1 MTLIDN
7 ISFQFKMADEQ
18 FVREFYADWDV
29 FCQRCVTDVLE
40 EFFSRYDKKEVYIEI
55 DRLDL
60 DLGGIPQEE
69 FYDSFP
75 VRLREALERE
85 FVRQM
90 KESGGL
96 QLSSPD
102 GVDSRVSL
110 ETDKSPSYPREKR
123 FENLLHYLKYGF
135 CLPEWD
141 ARDFDLHEELLYFR
155 DEDHAERMLS
165 LIASKPYIMERLFLQ
180 TGTERLTEIM
190 PLGVWL
196 VSPTLGQYE
205 KRRYLSMAVK
215 RAPQSVIR
223 LIHETKETGS
233 MEAMAELFENLAVK
247 RIMAAET
254 ENHAEI
260 DVPEY
265 WYRLYGWLLEYYP
278 FNGVPMF
285 GDKLHFR
292 LHLNLRLLSF
302 IRKRD
307 YQTYLSKAELTVQ
320 FLLEVFGA
328 DYYLTVLDII
338 YHNQRLNADGS
349 PATGDSYAWELYYML
364 LQLSLIKTRQGK
376 DENADGKSAG
386 EKEAGISPYAA
397 ASVALRE
404 HIGSFGEWLENTEL
418 SDSIKK
424 IVLLRLV
431 KENSELLVQWLK
443 ERPERQYISLLA
455 DLMDEPSVLLLTG
468 QVSLQLAEAVSAVS
482 EVLYGASTSVLWLKG
497 ISSARLTETLRI
509 AILKGIGAGMFHTS
523 ETISRQVVQ
532 IAGLLYKE
540 ITGREVAFVAASSVT
555 IPFDTVADTAGPEG
569 DADDAVALSNKVTI
583 EGIDIPASLREFIG
597 VVTRGTPLLMA
608 DGGKIRE
615 ARIQKY
621 LPNEESSDAQRL
633 SVLHT
638 VLSKGDIPEEV
649 RRMLV
654 LQWLDTYH
662 GKENEAVIA
671 LQSEKLL
678 GKVIGLLDDSVLR
691 HVVMRL
697 AGCAF
702 GTGGQN
708 VATSA
713 MQFVGLLVENI
724 REVAVLVSRPVKELW
739 QVLFVSLSSG
749 NSDSVA
755 VAVANNV
762 EFAIRLL
769 SAIAGNDKVKVV
781 VELFISQLSQAPLFI
796 GTSEKGATDERIFI
810 LYFGNDALLA
820 LLIRMREYI
829 RSGKLSTYIS
839 ESTYLERDIFKREAE
854 KAIPETTTA
863 NPESVTTV
871 HGKAGMESM
880 DATPNSVSIMN
891 RSIADSNIPSAY
903 TTEKDLSIQTDNMDL
918 NEVQMT
924 FEQHLND
931 ISGITGWLRNGAFTS
946 AQKRDVFH
954 RYMKDNPE
962 NAMRLVKE
970 TVASEENTI
979 TLWAEITD
987 RETLSDF
994 IRYTDNTLSGT
1005 LTQIM
1010 RIVESMPIV
1019 TSLFTG
1025 SSAERDRSMTK
1036 AMLLLVAT
1044 GQRIGDMD
1052 TEEIIRQFL
1061 SHWHYVLTGSEEYT
1075 ATDREQWRT
1084 AERQV
1089 VDTVASG
1096 TPITTGDAETGA
1108 FTETGMSSVT
1118 NREDNPD
1125 EETFD
1130 DWAAWLISPS
1140 VSDTA
1145 KSQMLRHYARWQ
1157 PKLLWSLVRHSA
1169 DGVTGKNIP
1178 FRRWSGWLGKE
1189 KWLEMV
1195 AGVSLSLGE
1204 TLRRI
1209 TEAVSDKYEVPES
1222 ALSEGLVRFIGGYPT
1237 EQVSYVDNRII
1248 VRMYISALTPFAWK
1262 GGIPVL
1268 VQEQTGITDS
1278 NPLAHGETDKISPLD
1293 EQYSQSNTENEITK
1307 TDGSIVEK
1315 QPSGADHYTA
1325 EQQLTLDNII
1335 KEVETRLHIAD
1346 AEQSLEETMQPQY
1359 IEVPNAGLCLLAIWL
1374 PRLFGMLGLLT
1385 EDRKDLKDTEA
1396 RVRAIFILQ
1405 RLMTDEPQEY
1415 KEQELAFNRILTGCP
1430 FQVPLPKTLELT
1442 DNEIQ
1447 TTESMLSGVKNN
1459 WDKLRNTSV
1468 KGFQHS
1474 FIERPGRLEQREDKW
1489 VLYVEGRSYDILLDS
1504 LPWSYRLIR
1513 LPWLKKKINVVWRDK
1528 EEFDF

>member
-1 MTLIDN
+1 MTLIGN
-7 ISFQFKMADEQ
+7 LSFQFKMTDEQ
-18 FVREFYADWDV
+18 FARELYADWDV

-40 EFFSRYDKKEVYIEI
+40 EFFSRHDKKEVYIEI

-90 KESGGL
+90 KEPGGL

-102 GVDSRVSL
+102 GAGSRVSL

-123 FENLLHYLKYGF
+123 FENLLHYLEYGF

-180 TGTERLTEIM
+180 TGTERLTEIL

-196 VSPTLGQYE
+196 LSPTLGQYE
-205 KRRYLSMAVK
+205 KRRYLSMAVEK
-215 RAPQSVIR
+215 APQSVIR

-233 MEAMAELFENLAVK
+233 MEAMAELLENPAVK

-285 GDKLHFR
+285 GDKRHFR
-292 LHLNLRLLSF
+292 LHLNRRLLSF

-307 YQTYLSKAELTVQ
+307 YQAYLSKAELTVQ

-338 YHNQRLNADGS
+338 YRNQRLNADGL

-376 DENADGKSAG
+376 DENAAGKSAG

-418 SDSIKK
+418 PDSIKK

-455 DLMDEPSVLLLTG
+455 DLMDEPSVLLLAG
-468 QVSLQLAEAVSAVS
+468 QASLQLAEAVSAVS
-482 EVLYGASTSVLWLKG
+482 EVLYGASTSVSWLKG
-497 ISSARLTETLRI
+497 ISSARLTEALHI
-509 AILKGIGAGMFHTS
+509 AVLKGIGIGMFHTS
-523 ETISRQVVQ
+523 ESIPMQVVQ

-540 ITGREVAFVAASSVT
+540 ITGREVAFAVASSG
-555 IPFDTVADTAGPEG
+555 TVADTAGSKG
-569 DADDAVALSNKVTI
+569 NAGDAVALSNAVTI
-583 EGIDIPASLREFIG
+583 EGIGIPASLQEFIG
-597 VVTRGTPLLMA
+597 VVAKETPLLMA
-608 DGGKIRE
+608 NGGKIRE

-621 LPNEESSDAQRL
+621 LPDEESSDAQRL

-649 RRMLV
+649 RRMFV

-662 GKENEAVIA
+662 GKESEAVIA

-678 GKVIGLLDDSVLR
+678 EKVIGLLDDSVLR

-697 AGCAF
+697 AGYAF

-708 VATSA
+708 AATSA
-713 MQFVGLLVENI
+713 TQFAGLLVENI
-724 REVAVLVSRPVKELW
+724 GEVAVLVSRPAKALW
-739 QVLFVSLSSG
+739 QALFVSLSSG
-749 NSDSVA
+749 NSDSVT
-755 VAVANNV
+755 VAVAKHV

-769 SAIAGNDKVKVV
+769 SIIAGNDKTEVV
-781 VELFISQLSQAPLFI
+781 VELLIRQLSQAPLFI
-796 GTSEKGATDERIFI
+796 GTSEKETTDEKIFI
-810 LYFGNDALLA
+810 PDFGNDALLA

-839 ESTYLERDIFKREAE
+839 ESTYLERDISGTGPE
-854 KAIPETTTA
+854 KAIPETTAA
-863 NPESVTTV
+863 NPESITTV
-871 HGKAGMESM
+871 HGKARMESM

-891 RSIADSNIPSAY
+891 RSIADSNIPDVY

-970 TVASEENTI
+970 TVASEENAV

-994 IRYTDNTLSGT
+994 IRYTDNTLSET
-1005 LTQIM
+1005 LIQIM
-1010 RIVESMPIV
+1010 RIVESMPIG

-1084 AERQV
+1084 AEKQV
-1089 VDTVASG
+1089 IDTVASG
-1096 TPITTGDAETGA
+1096 TPITTSA

-1118 NREDNPD
+1118 NRKDNSGK
-1125 EETFD
+1125 ETFD
-1130 DWAAWLISPS
+1130 DWTIWLMSPS

-1169 DGVTGKNIP
+1169 DDATGKNIP
-1178 FRRWSGWLGKE
+1178 FRQWSGWLGKE
-1189 KWLEMV
+1189 DWLEMV

-1222 ALSEGLVRFIGGYPT
+1222 VLSEGLVRFIAGYPD

-1248 VRMYISALTPFAWK
+1248 VRMYISALAPLAWK

-1278 NPLAHGETDKISPLD
+1278 NHPAHGETDKISPLD
-1293 EQYSQSNTENEITK
+1293 ERHSQSNTENEITK

-1325 EQQLTLDNII
+1325 ERQLTLDNII

-1346 AEQSLEETMQPQY
+1346 AGQSLEEAMQPQY

-1405 RLMTDEPQEY
+1405 RLVTDEPQEY

-1447 TTESMLSGVKNN
+1447 TIESMIAGVKDN

-1468 KGFQHS
+1468 KGFRHS

-1489 VLYVEGRSYDILLDS
+1489 VLYVENRAYDILLDS
-1504 LPWSYRLIR
+1504 LPWSYRLVR

>member
-18 FVREFYADWDV
+18 FVRELYADWDV
-29 FCQRCVTDVLE
+29 FCQCCVTDVLE

-60 DLGGIPQEE
+60 DLGGMPQEE

-90 KESGGL
+90 KEPGGL
-96 QLSSPD
+96 QLSSSD
-102 GVDSRVSL
+102 GADSRVSL

-123 FENLLHYLKYGF
+123 FENLLHYLEYGF

-180 TGTERLTEIM
+180 TGTERLTEIL

-196 VSPTLGQYE
+196 LSPTLGQYE
-205 KRRYLSMAVK
+205 KRRYLSMAMK

-233 MEAMAELFENLAVK
+233 MEAMAELLENPAVK

-285 GDKLHFR
+285 GDKRHFR
-292 LHLNLRLLSF
+292 LHLNRRLLSF

-307 YQTYLSKAELTVQ
+307 YQAYLSKAELTVQ

-338 YHNQRLNADGS
+338 YRNQRLNADGS

-418 SDSIKK
+418 PDSIKK

-443 ERPERQYISLLA
+443 ERPERQYMSLLA
-455 DLMDEPSVLLLTG
+455 DLMDESSVLLLTG
-468 QVSLQLAEAVSAVS
+468 QVSLQLAEVVSAVS
-482 EVLYGASTSVLWLKG
+482 EVLYGASTSVSWLKG
-497 ISSARLTETLRI
+497 ISSARLTEAMRI
-509 AILKGIGAGMFHTS
+509 AVLEGIGIGMFHTS
-523 ETISRQVVQ
+523 ESIPKQVVQ

-540 ITGREVAFVAASSVT
+540 ITGREVAFAAASSG
-555 IPFDTVADTAGPEG
+555 TVADTAGPKG
-569 DADDAVALSNKVTI
+569 NAGNAVELRNAVTI
-583 EGIDIPASLREFIG
+583 EGNGIPASLREFVS
-597 VVTRGTPLLMA
+597 VVAKEMLLAMA

-621 LPNEESSDAQRL
+621 LPEEESSDAQRL
-633 SVLHT
+633 FVLHT

-649 RRMLV
+649 QRMFV

-662 GKENEAVIA
+662 GKESDAVIA

-678 GKVIGLLDDSVLR
+678 EKVIGLLDDSVLR

-713 MQFVGLLVENI
+713 MQFAGLLVENI
-724 REVAVLVSRPVKELW
+724 GEVAVLVSRPVKELW

-749 NSDSVA
+749 NSDSVTI
-755 VAVANNV
+755 VAAKHV

-769 SAIAGNDKVKVV
+769 SIIAGNDKTEVV
-781 VELFISQLSQAPLFI
+781 VELLIRQLSQAPLFI
-796 GTSEKGATDERIFI
+796 GTSEKETTDEKIFI
-810 LYFGNDALLA
+810 PDFGNDALLA

-829 RSGKLSTYIS
+829 RSGKQSTYIS
-839 ESTYLERDIFKREAE
+839 KPTYGERNISGTGSE
-854 KAIPETTTA
+854 KVISRVATGNSEGAITAYSATTDK
-863 NPESVTTV
+863 N
-871 HGKAGMESM
+871 
-880 DATPNSVSIMN
+880 
-891 RSIADSNIPSAY
+891 
-903 TTEKDLSIQTDNMDL
+903 LSIQTDNMDL

-931 ISGITGWLRNGAFTS
+931 ISGINGWLRNGAFTS

-970 TVASEENTI
+970 TVASEENAV

-994 IRYTDNTLSGT
+994 IRYTDNTLSET
-1005 LTQIM
+1005 LIQIM
-1010 RIVESMPIV
+1010 RIVESMPIG

-1084 AERQV
+1084 AEKQV
-1089 VDTVASG
+1089 IDTVASG
-1096 TPITTGDAETGA
+1096 TPITTGA

-1169 DGVTGKNIP
+1169 DGATGKNIP
-1178 FRRWSGWLGKE
+1178 FRQWSDWLGKE
-1189 KWLEMV
+1189 DWLEMV

-1222 ALSEGLVRFIGGYPT
+1222 ALSEGLVRFIGGCPA

-1248 VRMYISALTPFAWK
+1248 VRMYISALAPLAWK

-1278 NPLAHGETDKISPLD
+1278 NHPAHGETDKISPLD
-1293 EQYSQSNTENEITK
+1293 ERHSQSNTENEITK

-1325 EQQLTLDNII
+1325 ERQLTLDNII

-1346 AEQSLEETMQPQY
+1346 AGQSLEEAMQPQY

-1405 RLMTDEPQEY
+1405 RLVTDEPQEY

-1447 TTESMLSGVKNN
+1447 TIESMIAGVKDN

-1489 VLYVEGRSYDILLDS
+1489 VLYVENRAYDILLDS
-1504 LPWSYRLIR
+1504 LPWSYRLVR
-1513 LPWLKKKINVVWRDK
+1513 LPWLKNKINVVWRDK

>member
-1 MTLIDN
+1 
-7 ISFQFKMADEQ
+7 
-18 FVREFYADWDV
+18 
-29 FCQRCVTDVLE
+29 
-40 EFFSRYDKKEVYIEI
+40 
-55 DRLDL
+55 
-60 DLGGIPQEE
+60 
-69 FYDSFP
+69 
-75 VRLREALERE
+75 
-85 FVRQM
+85 
-90 KESGGL
+90 
-96 QLSSPD
+96 
-102 GVDSRVSL
+102 
-110 ETDKSPSYPREKR
+110 
-123 FENLLHYLKYGF
+123 
-135 CLPEWD
+135 
-141 ARDFDLHEELLYFR
+141 
-155 DEDHAERMLS
+155 MLS

-180 TGTERLTEIM
+180 TGTERLTEIL

-196 VSPTLGQYE
+196 LSPTLGQYE
-205 KRRYLSMAVK
+205 KRRYLSMAVEK
-215 RAPQSVIR
+215 APQSVIR

-233 MEAMAELFENLAVK
+233 MEAMAELLENPAVK

-320 FLLEVFGA
+320 FLLEVFGT

-338 YHNQRLNADGS
+338 YRNQRLNADGS

-386 EKEAGISPYAA
+386 EKEAGISPYAG
-397 ASVALRE
+397 ASIALRE

-418 SDSIKK
+418 PDSIKK

-443 ERPERQYISLLA
+443 ERPEREYISLLA

-482 EVLYGASTSVLWLKG
+482 EVLYEASTSVSWLKG

-523 ETISRQVVQ
+523 QSIPMQVVQ

-555 IPFDTVADTAGPEG
+555 IPSGTVADTAGPEG
-569 DADDAVALSNKVTI
+569 DAGDAVALSNKVTI
-583 EGIDIPASLREFIG
+583 EGIDIPASLREFVS
-597 VVTRGTPLLMA
+597 VVTRETPLLMV

-621 LPNEESSDAQRL
+621 LPNEESSDVQRL

-671 LQSEKLL
+671 LRSEKLQ

-702 GTGGQN
+702 GTGGRN
-708 VATSA
+708 VATYA

-724 REVAVLVSRPVKELW
+724 GEVAVLVSRPVKELW
-739 QVLFVSLSSG
+739 QALFVSLSSG
-749 NSDSVA
+749 NSDSVT

-781 VELFISQLSQAPLFI
+781 VELFISQLSQAPSFI

-810 LYFGNDALLA
+810 PDFGNDALLA

-839 ESTYLERDIFKREAE
+839 ESTYLERDISGTGSE
-854 KAIPETTTA
+854 KAITETTTA
-863 NPESVTTV
+863 NPESITTV

-891 RSIADSNIPSAY
+891 RSIADSNIPGAY

-970 TVASEENTI
+970 TVASEETAV

-994 IRYTDNTLSGT
+994 IRYTDNTLSET
-1005 LTQIM
+1005 LIQIM
-1010 RIVESMPIV
+1010 RIVESMPIG

-1025 SSAERDRSMTK
+1025 SSAERDSSMTK
-1036 AMLLLVAT
+1036 ALLLLVAT

-1052 TEEIIRQFL
+1052 TEEIIRQFF

-1084 AERQV
+1084 AEKQV
-1089 VDTVASG
+1089 IDTVASG
-1096 TPITTGDAETGA
+1096 TPITTGA

-1118 NREDNPD
+1118 NRKDNSGK
-1125 EETFD
+1125 ETFD
-1130 DWAAWLISPS
+1130 DWTIWLMSPS

-1169 DGVTGKNIP
+1169 DGATGKNIP
-1178 FRRWSGWLGKE
+1178 FRQWSDWLGKE
-1189 KWLEMV
+1189 DWLEMV
-1195 AGVSLSLGE
+1195 ASVSLSLGE

-1209 TEAVSDKYEVPES
+1209 TEAVSDKYEVPKS

-1248 VRMYISALTPFAWK
+1248 VRRYISTLAPLAWK

-1268 VQEQTGITDS
+1268 VQEQTGIMDS
-1278 NPLAHGETDKISPLD
+1278 NHLAHGETDKISPLN

-1315 QPSGADHYTA
+1315 QPSEADQNTA
-1325 EQQLTLDNII
+1325 ERQLTLDNII
-1335 KEVETRLHIAD
+1335 KEVEIRLHIAD
-1346 AEQSLEETMQPQY
+1346 AGQSLEEAIQPQY

-1405 RLMTDEPQEY
+1405 RLVTDEPKEY
-1415 KEQELAFNRILTGCP
+1415 KEQELAFNRILTSCP

-1442 DNEIQ
+1442 GNEIQ

-1459 WDKLRNTSV
+1459 WYKLRNTSV
-1468 KGFQHS
+1468 KGFRHS

-1489 VLYVEGRSYDILLDS
+1489 VLYVENRAYDILLDS
-1504 LPWSYRLIR
+1504 LPWSYRQIR
-1513 LPWLKKKINVVWRDK
+1513 LPWLKKRINVVWRDK

>member
-18 FVREFYADWDV
+18 FARELYADWDV

-40 EFFSRYDKKEVYIEI
+40 EFFSRHDKKEVYIEI

-69 FYDSFP
+69 FFDSFP

-90 KESGGL
+90 KEPGGL

-102 GVDSRVSL
+102 GADSRVSL

-123 FENLLHYLKYGF
+123 FENLLHYLEYGF

-180 TGTERLTEIM
+180 TGTERLTEIL

-196 VSPTLGQYE
+196 LSPTLGQYE

-233 MEAMAELFENLAVK
+233 MEAMAELLENPAVR

-285 GDKLHFR
+285 GDKRHFR
-292 LHLNLRLLSF
+292 LHLNRRLLSF

-307 YQTYLSKAELTVQ
+307 YQAYLSKAELTVQ

-338 YHNQRLNADGS
+338 YRNQRLNADGL

-376 DENADGKSAG
+376 NENADGKSAG

-397 ASVALRE
+397 ASIALRD

-418 SDSIKK
+418 ADNSIKK

-443 ERPERQYISLLA
+443 EQPERRYISLLA
-455 DLMDEPSVLLLTG
+455 GLMDEPSVLLLVG

-482 EVLYGASTSVLWLKG
+482 EVLYGASTSVSWLKG
-497 ISSARLTETLRI
+497 ISSARLTEALHI
-509 AILKGIGAGMFHTS
+509 AVLEGIGIGMFHTS
-523 ETISRQVVQ
+523 ESIPMQVVQ

-540 ITGREVAFVAASSVT
+540 ITGREVAFAAASSG
-555 IPFDTVADTAGPEG
+555 TVADTAGSKG
-569 DADDAVALSNKVTI
+569 NAGDAVALSNAVTI
-583 EGIDIPASLREFIG
+583 EGIGIPASLQEFIG
-597 VVTRGTPLLMA
+597 VVAKETPLLMA
-608 DGGKIRE
+608 NGGKIRE

-621 LPNEESSDAQRL
+621 LPDEESSDAQRL

-649 RRMLV
+649 RRMFV

-662 GKENEAVIA
+662 GKESEAVIA

-678 GKVIGLLDDSVLR
+678 EKVIGLLDDSVLR

-697 AGCAF
+697 VGYAF

-708 VATSA
+708 AATSA
-713 MQFVGLLVENI
+713 MQFAGLLVENI
-724 REVAVLVSRPVKELW
+724 GEVAVLVSRPAKALW
-739 QVLFVSLSSG
+739 QALFVLLSSG
-749 NSDSVA
+749 NSDA
-755 VAVANNV
+755 VTIAVANNV

-810 LYFGNDALLA
+810 PDFGNDALLA
-820 LLIRMREYI
+820 LLIRMWEYI

-839 ESTYLERDIFKREAE
+839 ESTYLERDISGTGPE
-854 KAIPETTTA
+854 KAIPETTAA
-863 NPESVTTV
+863 NPESITTV

-891 RSIADSNIPSAY
+891 RSIADSNIPGAY

-931 ISGITGWLRNGAFTS
+931 ISGINGWLRNGAFTS
-946 AQKRDVFH
+946 AQKRDVFR

-962 NAMRLVKE
+962 NAMCLVKE

-1005 LTQIM
+1005 LMQIM
-1010 RIVESMPIV
+1010 RIVESTPIG

-1044 GQRIGDMD
+1044 GQRICDMD

-1061 SHWHYVLTGSEEYT
+1061 SHCHYVLTGSKEYT
-1075 ATDREQWRT
+1075 ATDQRQWRT

-1089 VDTVASG
+1089 IDTVALG
-1096 TPITTGDAETGA
+1096 TPITTGA
-1108 FTETGMSSVT
+1108 FTETDMSSVT
-1118 NREDNPD
+1118 NRKDNSGK
-1125 EETFD
+1125 EIFD
-1130 DWAAWLISPS
+1130 DWTIWLMSPS

-1169 DGVTGKNIP
+1169 DGATGKNIP
-1178 FRRWSGWLGKE
+1178 FRQWSGWLGKE
-1189 KWLEMV
+1189 DWLEMV

-1222 ALSEGLVRFIGGYPT
+1222 VLSEGLVRFIGGYPA
-1237 EQVSYVDNRII
+1237 EQVSYVNNRII
-1248 VRMYISALTPFAWK
+1248 VRKYISTLAPFAWK

-1278 NPLAHGETDKISPLD
+1278 NPPAHGETDKISPLD
-1293 EQYSQSNTENEITK
+1293 EQHSQSNTENEITK

-1315 QPSGADHYTA
+1315 QPSEADQNTA
-1325 EQQLTLDNII
+1325 ERQLTLDNII

-1346 AEQSLEETMQPQY
+1346 TEQALEEVVQPEY

-1405 RLMTDEPQEY
+1405 RLVTDEPREY
-1415 KEQELAFNRILTGCP
+1415 REQELAFNRILTGCP

-1447 TTESMLSGVKNN
+1447 TIESMIAGVKNN

-1468 KGFQHS
+1468 KGFRCS

-1489 VLYVEGRSYDILLDS
+1489 ALYVENRAYDILLDS
-1504 LPWSYRLIR
+1504 LPWSYRLVR
-1513 LPWLKKKINVVWRDK
+1513 LPWLRNKINVVWRDK
-1528 EEFDF
+1528 EEFDFDHL